1 MLQGIMQ
8 QSAVESAETNIFM
21 VATSAGTGDT
31 LESSEDDVDQY
42 KEVINADFPFESFD
56 SLQGMQQSAIA
67 TSVYTRGTFESSED
81 GCQFKGV
88 MHDDD
93 DPLESFDSLQ
103 GIQQSA
109 AVTLTTC
116 TAEKKTFISAGASPN
131 NSVAVS
137 NLHAQAQAQ
146 AGLSNTKR
154 TIFLS
159 DEKIAQLVGRKEEN
173 LKFIEKICDVKITV
187 VTSRSR
193 GAVDVGQPKQNS
205 EVILMSTTGRR
216 RKTFDDLEWAGN
228 VFRFVKSATR
238 GGFVKKLAMA
248 DYNLLANKN
257 SGCILNENNIKTLE
271 GRYNVEIKY
280 FGFNELV
287 YVCVLEK
294 LGAKSVS
301 QGLELSIALVAE
313 WIHGRY
319 RSEHSSVP
327 LSFDF
332 KFRRCIPD
340 DNRITRREQKRRDF
354 KRK

>member
-1 MLQGIMQ
+1 
-8 QSAVESAETNIFM
+8 M
-21 VATSAGTGDT
+21 VATPAGTGDT
-31 LESSEDDVDQY
+31 LESSE
-42 KEVINADFPFESFD
+42 EVLDADFPCESFN

-81 GCQFKGV
+81 ENQFKGV
-88 MHDDD
+88 IMHGDD
-93 DPLESFDSLQ
+93 DPLESFDSLK
-103 GIQQSA
+103 GIQQPA

-116 TAEKKTFISAGASPN
+116 TAEKKTFISAGASSN
-131 NSVAVS
+131 NSVPLS
-137 NLHAQAQAQ
+137 NLHAQAQA
-146 AGLSNTKR
+146 GSTNTKK

-173 LKFIEKICDVKITV
+173 LKFIEKICNVNITV

-257 SGCILNENNIKTLE
+257 SGCILNENNIETLE

-340 DNRITRREQKRRDF
+340 DNKITRREQKRRDF